1 MTPDEIP
8 RTRLLRW
15 LTEGT
20 DLLTVHLAKV
30 TDVRR
35 PSALPGWTLGHLL
48 THLARNADAL
58 NNLARWAAS
67 GIETPMYPGG
77 PGRRTADIEAGAL
90 RPGSTI
96 IADVVDSAGRLAG
109 HLEGLSDSAWS
120 TQVRTGQGRLVPAAL
135 IPWLRVREV
144 WIHLV
149 DLATGVSFADLPDD
163 LATTLLPD
171 VIATLARHSDCP
183 ALILRPQPP
192 GSEVTTRPGAVAVTV
207 EGSTADLLG
216 WTTGRA
222 DGRALTTSTPGLP
235 DLPAWL

>member
-1 MTPDEIP
+1 MTPAEILP
-8 RTRLLRW
+8 TGLLRW

-30 TDVRR
+30 TDVRQ
-35 PSALPGWTLGHLL
+35 PSTLPGWTIGHLL

-58 NNLARWAAS
+58 SNLAQWAAT
-67 GIETPMYPGG
+67 GVENPMYPGG
-77 PGRRTADIEAGAL
+77 SEQRASDIEVGAA

-96 IADVVDSAGRLAG
+96 ISDVVDSAGRLG
-109 HLEGLSDSAWS
+109 DHLTRMPESAWNR
-120 TQVRTGQGRLVPAAL
+120 QVRTGQGRLVPAVL
-135 IPWLRVREV
+135 IPWLRIREV

-149 DLATGVSFADLPDD
+149 DLGTGVSFADLPDD

-183 ALILRPQPP
+183 ALILRPQPS
-192 GSEVTTRPGAVAVTV
+192 GSEVTTRPGVVAIRV

-222 DGRALTTSTPGLP
+222 DGRVLTTSPPGLP

>member
-30 TDVRR
+30 TNVRQ
-35 PSALPGWTLGHLL
+35 PSTLPGWTIAHLL

-58 NNLARWAAS
+58 SNLARWAAS
-67 GIETPMYPGG
+67 GVENPMYPGG
-77 PGRRTADIEAGAL
+77 AGQRTADIEAGAS
-90 RPGSTI
+90 RPGPTI
-96 IADVVDSAGRLAG
+96 ISDVVDSAGRLAG
-109 HLEGLSDSAWS
+109 HLESLTESAWN
-120 TQVRTGQGRLVPAAL
+120 TRVRTGQGRLVPAAL

-149 DLATGVSFADLPDD
+149 DLGTGISFADLPDD
-163 LATTLLPD
+163 LAAALLPD
-171 VIATLARHSDCP
+171 AIATLARHPDCP
-183 ALILRPQPP
+183 ALVLRPQPP
-192 GSEVTTRPGAVAVTV
+192 GSEVITRPGAVAITV
-207 EGSTADLLG
+207 EGTTADLLG

-222 DGRALTTSTPGLP
+222 GGRGLTTSAPALP
-235 DLPAWL
+235 DLPPWL